1 MPVRRIALS
10 LIVASAI
17 AFGTA
22 ACGGSDTRDDPLT
35 VGGMNETIV
44 MEGTKF
50 RTGNLQVPV
59 GATVTWENRDSAPHD
74 AAAEDDSW
82 ETETLEDGESGSV
95 TFDEA
100 GTWDYIC
107 TIHPSMKAR
116 ITVAEPGA
124 ESTPADSGE

>member
-1 MPVRRIALS
+1 
-10 LIVASAI
+10 
-17 AFGTA
+17 
-22 ACGGSDTRDDPLT
+22 
-35 VGGMNETIV
+35 

-74 AAAEDDSW
+74 ATADDDSW
-82 ETETLEDGESGSV
+82 ETETLEDGDSGSV
-95 TFDEA
+95 TFNEA
-100 GTWDYIC
+100 GSWDYIC

-116 ITVAEPGA
+116 ITVVEPGA